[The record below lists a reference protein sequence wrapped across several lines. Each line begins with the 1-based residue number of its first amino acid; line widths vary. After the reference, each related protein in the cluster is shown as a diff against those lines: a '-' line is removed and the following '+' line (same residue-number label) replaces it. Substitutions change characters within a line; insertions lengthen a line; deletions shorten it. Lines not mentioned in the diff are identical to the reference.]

1 METNNHGSAGL
12 ASPAIGL
19 GTAAFTGAYGAV
31 SRNECRKVIGA
42 VLDSG
47 VRLIDTADFYAAGDT
62 ERLLGETLSGRR
74 DEALIATHGGQR
86 TAPDGSGTIADG
98 RPAYL
103 GKACAA
109 SLRRLRTDRVDLYYL
124 SRIDPRV
131 PVEDSVGKLAELVA
145 AGKIRRIG
153 LCEPSAD
160 ELRRANTVH
169 PVSAVAVEYSLRH
182 RAAESSVLQVAA
194 ELGVTVV
201 AYCPLAR
208 GLLGGARYPASP
220 QDRDGLGVMEAE
232 AADLD
237 IGLARLAL
245 AWLLDCRRVIAV
257 PGSRSS
263 AHAEMNASAIGIKL
277 SPRTCARLSRL
288 FPP

>member
-1 METNNHGSAGL
+1 METKNNGPAGL

-31 SRNECRKVIGA
+31 SRSECRKIIGV

-47 VRLIDTADFYAAGDT
+47 VGLIDTADFYASGDT
-62 ERLLGETLSGRR
+62 ERLLGEALSGRR
-74 DEALIATHGGQR
+74 EEALIATHGGLR
-86 TAPDGSGTIADG
+86 TAPDGSGVIADG

-103 GKACAA
+103 EKACAA

-131 PVEDSVGKLAELVA
+131 PVADSVGKLAELVT
-145 AGKIRRIG
+145 AGKVRRIG
-153 LCEPSAD
+153 LCDPSAD
-160 ELRRANTVH
+160 ELRLAHAVH
-169 PVSAVAVEYSLRH
+169 PVGAIAVEYSLRY
-182 RAAESSVLQVAA
+182 RAAEKSILQTAA

-208 GLLGGARYPASP
+208 GLLGGTRYPASP
-220 QDRDGLGVMEAE
+220 RDRDALRVMEAE

-245 AWLLDCRRVIAV
+245 AWLLNCRRVIAV
-257 PGSRSS
+257 PGTRSS

-277 SPRTCARLSRL
+277 PPGTCARLGRL